1 MADPIMIFQSATV
14 PGSYVSLLELKD
26 ANGSSIVVPVAL
38 NASDSG
44 RRAFLTSVYGKDEK
58 VSGKV
63 KPRNEWFV
71 DQIKGGDLRYINIEK
86 SARRARGVG
95 LQLPIMP
102 LQPQALLGAK
112 IPTESDPVK
121 LRAATRIRRLFRR
134 NFVGSTD
141 SRSVPITSPVRG
153 RGSRLRFSDTSWP
166 DRWTPALFSPADR
179 GEPRSGDTAAAIRY
193 NDLGRRSGASAPTR
207 PSLYRRLAG
216 GVPVNRDMEKIK
228 SFLVREPDSLKRGL
242 LALGYLSEMLRERG
256 LPSPKLV
263 GGAVV
268 EFYTRSSYKTTDFD
282 LICEDKRVV
291 RDTLERMGFR
301 PFSSRGLYSE
311 ELDIHFDLR

>member
-1 MADPIMIFQSATV
+1 M
-14 PGSYVSLLELKD
+14 
-26 ANGSSIVVPVAL
+26 
-38 NASDSG
+38 
-44 RRAFLTSVYGKDEK
+44 
-58 VSGKV
+58 
-63 KPRNEWFV
+63 
-71 DQIKGGDLRYINIEK
+71 
-86 SARRARGVG
+86 
-95 LQLPIMP
+95 
-102 LQPQALLGAK
+102 
-112 IPTESDPVK
+112 
-121 LRAATRIRRLFRR
+121 
-134 NFVGSTD
+134 
-141 SRSVPITSPVRG
+141 
-153 RGSRLRFSDTSWP
+153 
-166 DRWTPALFSPADR
+166 
-179 GEPRSGDTAAAIRY
+179 
-193 NDLGRRSGASAPTR
+193 
-207 PSLYRRLAG
+207 
-216 GVPVNRDMEKIK
+216 NRDMEKIK